1 MEEFIDDLEDMIL
14 SIRFS
19 GIDLETASE
28 MLESPREVVRTR
40 EAVAM
45 RKLRRAGYSTEEI
58 REFFT
63 GRGGRG

>member
-19 GIDLETASE
+19 GNDLETAGE
-28 MLESPREVVRTR
+28 MLESPRELVRKR

-45 RKLRRAGYSTEEI
+45 RKLRRAGYSDAEI